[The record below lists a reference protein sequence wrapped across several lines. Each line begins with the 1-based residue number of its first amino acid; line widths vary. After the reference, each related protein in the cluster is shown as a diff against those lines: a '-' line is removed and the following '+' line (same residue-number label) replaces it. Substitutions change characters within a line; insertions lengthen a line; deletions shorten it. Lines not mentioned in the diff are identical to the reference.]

1 MLDDFLFRYRFLIG
15 GILIAVILV
24 GSGVLIWDKVKQNK
38 TAAENSQIVEIQKQN
53 DLLRAQLSQNSEPQV
68 AGVVTE
74 NESDKININIA
85 DASELDKLPGIG
97 PAKAADIISYRDSND
112 GFQSI
117 EDLTNVKGIG
127 DKTFENLKD
136 LITVGE

>member
-112 GFQSI
+112 
-117 EDLTNVKGIG
+117 
-127 DKTFENLKD
+127 
-136 LITVGE
+136 